1 MTFTSFWPGRIL
13 DRAGSGRTGEA
24 PVSTWAVAP
33 AADSRFLRPFRRYR
47 GCKGRR
53 NDKGL
58 GEGETFMAVKDEDP
72 EAESEVV
79 EECITGKKKSKFE
92 EYREAWECF
101 EEEAA
106 AIVKAKKTFTTRDTL
121 RLRSGRAG
129 GHRVNLCLQLL
140 GAQAEKDFAQAWVTL
155 GLAEVRHFAGRA
167 FRADDFDELIFFR
180 GGPTWE

>member
-24 PVSTWAVAP
+24 PVPTRSVA
-33 AADSRFLRPFRRYR
+33 AAANSRFLRRFRRYR

-72 EAESEVV
+72 ESESEVV

-106 AIVKAKKTFTTRDTL
+106 AVVKAKKTFTT
-121 RLRSGRAG
+121 G
-129 GHRVNLCLQLL
+129 GHSVNLCLQLL
-140 GAQAEKDFAQAWVTL
+140 GAQAEKGFAQAWVTL
-155 GLAEVRHFAGRA
+155 GLAEVRHFVGRA
-167 FRADDFDELIFFR
+167 FRADDFDELIFFS
-180 GGPTWE
+180 GGPTWEVGD